1 MTLRWF
7 PTLLLALAACVAAPQ
22 TPSAAPVVAGPDA
35 AGAGHGERL
44 AQAYCASCHAIGAA
58 GDSAHAD
65 APPFRTLAKRYPVE
79 GLAEALAEGI
89 VVGHP
94 DMPEF
99 RFEPDEVDALIEYLK
114 AIQDPQMG

>member
-7 PTLLLALAACVAAPQ
+7 PTILLALAACAAAPETPAPVAAGPE
-22 TPSAAPVVAGPDA
+22 PASAER
-35 AGAGHGERL
+35 GERL
-44 AQAYCASCHAIGAA
+44 AEAYCASCHATGVA
-58 GDSAHAD
+58 GESAHAD
-65 APPFRTLAKRYPVE
+65 APAFRTLAERYPVE

-99 RFEPDEVDALIEYLK
+99 RFEPDEVDALIDYLVS
-114 AIQDPQMG
+114 IQDPQMG